1 MLILIL
7 IFAPSLSWRRI
18 TCHYY
23 NNAWRLLWFDHGSS
37 PLEKDGTGLWQR
49 RCWPLWFKVVGMH
62 DDVGVGIHGGG
73 EQQLRSGPESL
84 AEAEHV
90 SQWRKCTVEE

>member
-1 MLILIL
+1 
-7 IFAPSLSWRRI
+7 
-18 TCHYY
+18 
-23 NNAWRLLWFDHGSS
+23 
-37 PLEKDGTGLWQR
+37 
-49 RCWPLWFKVVGMH
+49 MH

-90 SQWRKCTVEE
+90 SQWRKCIVEE